1 MEARKVRVV
10 IFSSKNG
17 ISCTISAWLMV
28 QKNIKIGRDKTTQ
41 KTNEQ
46 IVIGNSWI
54 LMSNLIN
61 ISVLLFLK
69 FSPVVGVPFLGVVL
83 QVLQNLFK

>member
-46 IVIGNSWI
+46 IVIGNPCFVSRKI
-54 LMSNLIN
+54 RG
-61 ISVLLFLK
+61 F
-69 FSPVVGVPFLGVVL
+69 
-83 QVLQNLFK
+83 